1 LFETGHPWFTFKD
14 TCNVRSPQD
23 HVGVVHSSN
32 LCTEVILNTSEDETA
47 VCNLGS
53 INLAKHVTNG
63 VLDKERLMSTIKL
76 AVRMLD
82 NVIDTTFYP
91 TVEARTSNKRHRPVG
106 LGIMGLQDILYMLDI
121 PFADQQALHFND
133 TLMEFISYHTI
144 LASSELAKERGAYE
158 SYRGSKWD
166 RGIFPYDTLALLE
179 HERGMSVDVDRSSS
193 LDWGPV
199 REHVRKHGMRNS
211 NTMAIAPTAT
221 ISNISG
227 CFPSIEPI
235 YKNLYVKA
243 NMSGEF
249 TIVNRYLVND
259 LKRIGKWNEAMLDAL
274 KYYDGNVSM
283 IDEIPQE
290 LKIKYQE
297 AFAIDPQ
304 WLVKI
309 TAVRAKWIDQSQ
321 SHNVFMASQS
331 GKNISG
337 NELHEVYLSAW
348 KSGLKTMYY
357 LRTLG
362 ATQIEKSTL
371 DAKKYGFTQK
381 RSYTQAPAESY
392 APAEPKHNIDEL
404 NIMAAKR
411 ACNILEDPTCES
423 CQ

>member
-1 LFETGHPWFTFKD
+1 
-14 TCNVRSPQD
+14 
-23 HVGVVHSSN
+23 
-32 LCTEVILNTSEDETA
+32 
-47 VCNLGS
+47 
-53 INLAKHVTNG
+53 
-63 VLDKERLMSTIKL
+63 
-76 AVRMLD
+76 
-82 NVIDTTFYP
+82 
-91 TVEARTSNKRHRPVG
+91 
-106 LGIMGLQDILYMLDI
+106 MLDI
-121 PFADQQALHFND
+121 PFADPAALHFND

-144 LASSELAKERGAYE
+144 LASSELAKERGTYE

-179 HERGMSVDVDRSSS
+179 HERGMSIDVDRSSS

-235 YKNLYVKA
+235 YKNLYVKS

-249 TIVNRYLVND
+249 TIVNKYLVND
-259 LKRIGKWNEAMLDAL
+259 LKRIGKWNEAMLDTL
-274 KYYDGNVSM
+274 KYYDGNVNM

-290 LKIKYQE
+290 LKVKYQE
-297 AFAIDPQ
+297 AFSIDPQ

-321 SHNVFMASQS
+321 SHNVFMASLP

-337 NELHEVYLSAW
+337 KELNDVYIDAW
-348 KSGLKTMYY
+348 RSGIKTMYY
-357 LRTLG
+357 FRTLG

-371 DAKKYGFTQK
+371 DAKKFGFTQK
-381 RSYTQAPAESY
+381 RSYAQSTT
-392 APAEPKHNIDEL
+392 EPYTHTETKQNVDEL

-411 ACNILEDPTCES
+411 TCTILEDPSCES